1 MSSFIVLEGI
11 DGSGKTTQTKLIE
24 KKLKFSA
31 KEAIIVREPGGT
43 SLGELVRNILKTE
56 KDLDPLTQLLLFSSC
71 RRELIHKVIK
81 PALLQ
86 NQNIICDRYIYS
98 TLVYQ
103 GLAQGLKLADIH
115 NVISLSTDNIVAD
128 LIIFIDTPP
137 EIAKSRRING
147 TDDTFDNK
155 DLQFFQSLRKGYLEI
170 ADKTENWFSIDG
182 TKPISEIE
190 KDIWNKVEPLL

>member
-24 KKLKFSA
+24 KKLKSSA

-43 SLGELVRNILKTE
+43 SLGELVRTILKTE

-81 PALLQ
+81 PALSQ
-86 NQNIICDRYIYS
+86 NKNIICDRYIYS

-103 GLAQGLKLADIH
+103 GFEQGLQLTDIH
-115 NVISLSTDNIVAD
+115 NVISISTDNIVPD
-128 LIIFIDTPP
+128 LIIFIDTPA

-147 TDDTFDNK
+147 TDDTFDNR
-155 DLQFFQSLRKGYLEI
+155 DLQFYQGLRKGYLEI

-182 TKPISEIE
+182 TKTISEIE